1 MSHSSIFRYSYSK
14 NTKCDTH
21 NTKFVIPN
29 GEVEGGLSK
38 WSNESNPDRFRSVR
52 SLCAVALLPCLLAC
66 FADCLA
72 IISAKVEIHFQ
83 NYTNG

>member
-38 WSNESNPDRFRSVR
+38 WSNESNPDRFLSVR

-72 IISAKVEIHFQ
+72 ITSANIEIHFR
-83 NYTNG
+83 N